1 MKRPLR
7 FLVALAAFVAA
18 VAPAANPIMNE
29 NNVPTVWAATY
40 GITGTLNMSADADGD
55 GLSNGDEAVA
65 GTNPFKPN
73 DILSITDISADAN
86 GVYLTFPTR
95 AGKRYQVQS
104 TGSLSPASWSNT
116 GTPLAGNDGHL
127 TATITLPGAT
137 QKYYRVVVADV
148 DSDGDG
154 VNDWEEMKLGLDP
167 FSTSTDGSQ
176 ADLAVA
182 TNNLGPTSTVTIN
195 AADDVATE
203 PTGTNPATD
212 LATFNISRTGGLRP
226 ITVTFN
232 VAASSTAV
240 EGTDYD
246 ALNHT
251 LTFGLGQ
258 KTAKVI
264 IKPKADT
271 LQESPES
278 VVLTLNPGTGYTL
291 GTQKSAGI
299 TIDDYVDN
307 APTGTG
313 VQVSFWN
320 EDQAGALAPSNS
332 TPARF
337 PGNPVATLLPT
348 AQAPI
353 AIDRDWGTGAPASGV
368 NSNYFSSRWT
378 GEVMPEFSQTYTF
391 HLTADNASRLYI
403 GGQLLIDNF
412 PRPGA
417 APQAVTLTATID
429 LQAGERYPLRVDHY
443 DVTGGAL
450 VKLEWSCANLVKETV
465 PPNRLFG
472 QVAPQFT
479 GDPNVLVLVSGTTFT
494 YDLSANFSGAPFT
507 GTPKFTADN
516 LPTGWS
522 LDGATGI
529 ISGVPGAGLAGTWDV
544 AASAQNANGKGSG
557 ILHFQIVN
565 TGSSFTKETYSGT
578 FASLA
583 AVPFGSGTP
592 PTVTVSTALGLPQD
606 NTVEAHRLKGY
617 ITAPTTGVYQFFLA
631 GSNAA
636 ELWVADDAEVNN
648 LWKRA
653 TLSTATT
660 FGSWTGA
667 ATSPLLYLKSGF
679 RYYFEVRQL
688 TSSNGGY
695 VSVGW
700 LKPGETGTVPSEVV
714 PGPNLSPFTL
724 TPPQPTNGTLY
735 VTSMSAQGAALTN
748 GSGSATLLMNAAETQ
763 AIVRYTYTSLTGAIT
778 QKHVHTDAWNGKSS
792 QIIFD
797 MDQFLPG
804 PDGSWTWNIVDS
816 GNYTAAD
823 IKQLIK
829 DGAAYINLHTAL
841 YPNGEIRGNF
851 SRVSGSQTAPAA
863 PSTPSWTDDHT
874 DSNAAARF
882 LTQASFGPS
891 TTSINRVKTL
901 GYDAWINE
909 QFNLDGTN
917 PVPTTYLFPYV
928 LANRNVNN
936 FGNGAYSNNAIFNGW
951 WQNSIT
957 APDQLRQRV
966 AFALSEIF
974 VVSRF
979 NELEQRNDGVADYYD
994 MLADNAF
1001 GNVRTL
1007 LEEVTLHPIMGLYLD
1022 MIANDKPDRTKGRIP
1037 NENYAREIL
1046 QLFSL
1051 GLYRMWPD
1059 GSLVLDSNNLPIAT
1073 YDQDAIIGFAHAFTG
1088 WNYTQTGTYN
1098 GSGSYWPTNFN
1109 PSAVEYPN
1117 AAGTVT
1123 LAQGTYIN
1131 PMKQVPSRH
1140 FTGQKRL
1147 LNNVVLPG
1155 LTKVTSGG
1163 VEKAP
1168 PDPWAPDSAPHTSSD
1183 IQTPEYQNLPG
1194 QEITLTHDAIFN
1206 HPNIGPFLCR
1216 QLIQRL
1222 VTSSPSRE
1230 YLARVVQKFNDNG
1243 SGVRGDMK
1251 AVIKAILLDYE
1262 ARSPVERDRRGYGK
1276 QREPLLRV
1284 TGIARAFPPGNGFTA
1299 DYVQDGG
1306 VIKVG
1311 YSTATSP
1318 AHGLVNGSQ
1327 VNLTLT
1333 KGGSSTY
1340 NAASGLYQIYNFD
1353 TTPNYLYGD
1362 EYVPPTTA
1370 FAVRTRDCYR
1380 GSYSFNSGT
1389 QTLTVTTNNT
1399 GHNLSTTVAAN
1410 SYKVY
1415 IRFRTGTNPSTAPAG
1430 GTTGD
1435 NLYTVTS
1442 VPSSTTFTVS
1452 LAALPANA
1460 TSVDVFIPRGGYTHN
1475 GTTTRVECYAPH
1487 GLANGQ
1493 SIYGFF
1499 APVTGGNVVPAG
1511 LYTISVVDE
1520 DTFTITVP
1528 GGVPAHGGTV
1538 VFAPQFGGASG
1549 TQADRASAA
1558 MITLNRSG
1566 TVAAS
1571 YSDYNVGLT
1580 ETELDQSPIYSPTVF
1595 NYFLPDYQYPGATA
1609 AAGLYTPEFQLT
1621 SETSVMRSANFIQGG
1636 IFASGA
1642 TAGVNSF
1649 RNAGGNIAI
1658 DFAPWMGSRSV
1669 ADGGTGGATDYWTN
1683 VTVTTTGG
1691 VTTYGGNLPALVDKL
1706 NTLLMGGQ
1714 LPAAAKD
1721 KILAFASSN
1730 YAHSD
1735 AGTTVYSASSE
1746 THRRDRVRAVV
1757 HLIVTSPD
1765 FNIQK

>member
-7 FLVALAAFVAA
+7 FLAALAALIAA
-18 VAPAANPIMNE
+18 AAPAANPILNE
-29 NNVPTVWAATY
+29 NGVPTVWAATY
-40 GITGTLNMSADADGD
+40 GISGTLNMSADADGD
-55 GLSNGDEAVA
+55 GLTNGEEAVA
-65 GTNPFKPN
+65 GTDPFKPN

-95 AGKRYQVQS
+95 AGKRYQVQ
-104 TGSLSPASWSNT
+104 TTDSLSPASWGNN
-116 GTPLAGNDGHL
+116 GILPLAGNDGHV
-127 TATITLPGAT
+127 TATVTLPGAT

-176 ADLAVA
+176 ADMAVA
-182 TNNLGPTSTVTIN
+182 TNNLAPTSTVTIN
-195 AADDVATE
+195 AADDLATE
-203 PTGTNPATD
+203 PTGSNPATD
-212 LATFNISRTGGLRP
+212 LATFNISRVGGLRP

-232 VAASSTAV
+232 VAASSTAT
-240 EGTDYD
+240 EGVDYE
-246 ALNHT
+246 ALTHT
-251 LTFGLGQ
+251 ITFALGQ

-264 IKPKADT
+264 VKPKADV
-271 LQESPES
+271 LRESPES

-299 TIDDYVDN
+299 VIDDYVDN
-307 APTGTG
+307 AATGTG
-313 VQVSFWN
+313 VQVSYWN
-320 EDQAGALAPSNS
+320 EASAGADAPSSS

-337 PGNPVATLLPT
+337 PGDPKFTQLPT

-353 AIDRDWGTGAPASGV
+353 AIDRDWGTGAPAPGV
-368 NSNYFSSRWT
+368 NTDCFSSRWT

-391 HLTADNASRLYI
+391 YLTADNASRLWV

-412 PRPGA
+412 PRPNA
-417 APQAVTLTATID
+417 NITTQALTATID
-429 LQAGERYPLRVDHY
+429 LQAGERYPIRIDHY
-443 DVTGGAL
+443 EVTDGAMIR
-450 VKLEWSCANLVKETV
+450 LEWSCASLPKETV

-472 QVAPQFT
+472 VVAPQFT
-479 GDPNVLVLVSGTTFT
+479 GDPNILVLVSGSTFT

-507 GTPKFTADN
+507 GTPKFWADN
-516 LPTGWS
+516 LPTGWT
-522 LDGATGI
+522 LDGDTGI

-544 AASAQNANGKGSG
+544 AISARNATGKGSG
-557 ILHFQIVN
+557 IAHFQIVN
-565 TGSSFTKETYSGT
+565 TGSSFTKETYTGT

-583 AVPFGSGTP
+583 AVPFGSGS
-592 PTVTVSTALGLPQD
+592 PTSVSVATALGLPQSD
-606 NTVEAHRLKGY
+606 TVEAHRLKGY

-636 ELWVADDAEVNN
+636 ELWVSDDAEVNN

-653 TLSTATT
+653 TLSTATA

-667 ATSPLLYLKSGF
+667 AQSPLLYLKSGF
-679 RYYFEVRQL
+679 RYYFEVRQV
-688 TSSNGGY
+688 TNSNGGY

-700 LKPGETGTVPSEVV
+700 LKPGETGTGPSEVV
-714 PGPNLSPFTL
+714 PAPNLSPFTL
-724 TPPQPTNGTLY
+724 SPPQPPNGTLY
-735 VTSMSAQGAALTN
+735 VTSMSAQGSALTN

-763 AIVRYTYTSLTGAIT
+763 AIVRYTYTSLTGSVT
-778 QKHVHTDAWNGKSS
+778 QKHVHTDTWNGKPS

-797 MDQFLPG
+797 MDAIPPQ
-804 PDGSWTWNIVDS
+804 PDGSWVWNIVDS
-816 GNYTAAD
+816 MPYTAAD
-823 IKQLIK
+823 IRQLIK
-829 DGAAYINLHTAL
+829 DGAAYINLHTAA
-841 YPNGEIRGNF
+841 YPAGEIRGNY

-891 TTSINRVKTL
+891 TASIARVKAL
-901 GYDAWINE
+901 GYDGWINE
-909 QFNLDGTN
+909 QFNLDSTN

-928 LANRNVNN
+928 FANRNVNN

-1007 LEEVTLHPIMGLYLD
+1007 LEDVTLHPIMGLYLD
-1022 MIANDKPDRTKGRIP
+1022 MLANDKPDRTKGRIP

-1088 WNYTQTGTYN
+1088 WNYTQTGTY
-1098 GSGSYWPTNFN
+1098 GGGTYWPTNFA

-1123 LAQGTYIN
+1123 PAQGTYIN
-1131 PMKQVPSRH
+1131 PMKQVPIRH
-1140 FTGQKRL
+1140 FTGQKRI

-1155 LTKVTSGG
+1155 LTKVTVGT
-1163 VEKAP
+1163 VEQAP
-1168 PDPWAPDSAPHTSSD
+1168 PDPWAPDSAPHSSTYV
-1183 IQTPEYQNLPG
+1183 QTPEYQNLPS

-1206 HPNIGPFLCR
+1206 HPNVGPFLCR

-1222 VTSSPSRE
+1222 VTSTPSRE
-1230 YLARVVQKFNDNG
+1230 YLARVVQKFNNNG

-1251 AVIKAILLDYE
+1251 AVVKAILLDYE
-1262 ARSPVERDRRGYGK
+1262 ARSSVERDRRGYGK
-1276 QREPLLRV
+1276 QREPLMRV
-1284 TGIARAFPPGNGFTA
+1284 TGVARAFPPGNGFTA

-1311 YSTATSP
+1311 YTTPTSP
-1318 AHGLVNGSQ
+1318 AHGLVVNSW
-1327 VNLTLT
+1327 VNLALT
-1333 KGGSSTY
+1333 KGTSSTY
-1340 NAASGLYQIYNFD
+1340 NAASALYQIATFNTSLGQGD
-1353 TTPNYLYGD
+1353 VTTVDLNRFG
-1362 EYVPPTTA
+1362 T
-1370 FAVRTRDCYR
+1370 RTKDCYR
-1380 GSYSFNSGT
+1380 GSISLTGGV
-1389 QTLTVTTNNT
+1389 LTVNT
-1399 GHNLSTTVAAN
+1399 SVGHNLSTTVAAN

-1415 IRFRTGTNPSTAPAG
+1415 IRFRTGTSPSIAPAG

-1442 VPSSTTFTVS
+1442 VPSSNTFTVS

-1460 TSVDVFIPRGGYTHN
+1460 TCVDVHIPRAGYTHS

-1487 GLANGQ
+1487 GLTSGQ

-1499 APVTGGNVVPAG
+1499 TQVTGANVVPAG
-1511 LYTISVVDE
+1511 FYPISVVDE
-1520 DTFTITVP
+1520 DTFTIPVA
-1528 GGVPAHGGTV
+1528 GGVGAHGGTV
-1538 VFAPQFGGASG
+1538 IFSPQFGGATG
-1549 TQADRASAA
+1549 TQTDRASAA
-1558 MITLNRSG
+1558 MVTLNRSG
-1566 TVAAS
+1566 TIAAS

-1580 ETELDQSPIYSPTVF
+1580 ETELDQTPIYSPTVF

-1621 SETSVMRSANFIQGG
+1621 SETSVMRSANFMQQG

-1642 TAGVNSF
+1642 TAGLNSF

-1658 DFAPWMGSRSV
+1658 DFGPWMGLRPT
-1669 ADGGTGGATDYWTN
+1669 ADGGTGLAGDYWTN
-1683 VTVTTTGG
+1683 GTVATSGG
-1691 VTTYGGNLPALVDKL
+1691 VTTYGGNLPVLVDRL

-1714 LPAAAKD
+1714 LPATAKD
-1721 KILAFASSN
+1721 KILAFAISN

-1735 AGTTVYSASSE
+1735 DGATTYTGTE
-1746 THRRDRVRAVV
+1746 TQRRNRVRAIV